1 MFEECEDIL
10 RLSSAAVDRVRRL
23 RQVES
28 VADEASEPTKR
39 RRPVQERSRRR
50 LAAIVDGAAE
60 LFAERGFDA
69 TTIDAIA
76 EAAETSVGSLYQF
89 FPNKTAVFRAV
100 AEDALERS
108 AETFADVMVRPV
120 EARGWRDLVHTVVD
134 TFGHL
139 HEEHPSFRAL
149 INNLHLYGEFAE
161 ADEAQTRAFVATA
174 EQLLRQWAPQLEPD
188 DRAAVARVVTHS
200 IEAAL
205 IVSQRESPALAR
217 RMLEQTKAMIVR
229 YLEPII
235 DDRAKPD

>member
-1 MFEECEDIL
+1 M
-10 RLSSAAVDRVRRL
+10 
-23 RQVES
+23 
-28 VADEASEPTKR
+28 ADEPPEPTKR

-100 AEDALERS
+100 AQDALERS
-108 AETFADVMVRPV
+108 AETFAEVMVGPV
-120 EARGWRDLVHTVVD
+120 EPARWRELVHTVVD
-134 TFGHL
+134 TFGRL
-139 HEEHPSFRAL
+139 HEDHPSFRAL

-161 ADEAQTRAFVATA
+161 ADEAQTRAFVAAA
-174 EQLLRQWAPQLEPD
+174 EQLLRGWAPQLSAD

-205 IVSQRESPALAR
+205 IVSQREPPALAH
-217 RMLEQTKAMIVR
+217 RMLEETKAMIVR
-229 YLEPII
+229 YLEPMLGEAS
-235 DDRAKPD
+235 R